1 MKNRVFVLV
10 VLCCGAFFSCAS
22 AKKKDAKNYVGWIEP
37 DNSKIDV
44 SLGCVR
50 MSFRPKIGSF
60 NIFVIDENNKEQSVF
75 STQNEFSASS
85 FYLKCGKENDRF
97 LDREF
102 KVFKLDLLRCFNI
115 KFR

>member
-75 STQNEFSASS
+75 STENEF
-85 FYLKCGKENDRF
+85 
-97 LDREF
+97 
-102 KVFKLDLLRCFNI
+102 
-115 KFR
+115 